1 MLTTLSHVKLGNLT
15 NIRSID
21 AGFLTTRA
29 WDTLRAVVQGVAPTK
44 AAAAVPTVTLPG
56 QHTATAE
63 LQAWVAPGL
72 TPMLRGAERC

>member
-1 MLTTLSHVKLGNLT
+1 VLTTLNYVKLGNLT

-21 AGFLTTRA
+21 TGFLTTRA

-44 AAAAVPTVTLPG
+44 AAATVPTVTLPD
-56 QHTATAE
+56 Q
-63 LQAWVAPGL
+63 GL

>member
-21 AGFLTTRA
+21 AGFLTMRA

-44 AAAAVPTVTLPG
+44 AAAAAPAVTLPA
-56 QHTATAE
+56 QDASFS
-63 LQAWVAPGL
+63 PGL
-72 TPMLRGAERC
+72 SPMLRGAERC

>member
-15 NIRSID
+15 NIRAID

-44 AAAAVPTVTLPG
+44 ATATVPTVTLPG
-56 QHTATAE
+56 HDMATAD
-63 LQAWVAPGL
+63 LQARVAPGI

>member
-1 MLTTLSHVKLGNLT
+1 VLTTLNYVKLGNLT

-21 AGFLTTRA
+21 TGFLTTRA

-44 AAAAVPTVTLPG
+44 AAATVPTVTLPD
-56 QHTATAE
+56 
-63 LQAWVAPGL
+63 PGL

>member
-1 MLTTLSHVKLGNLT
+1 VLTTLSHVKLANLT

-29 WDTLRAVVQGVAPTK
+29 WDTLRAVVQGVAPTR

-56 QHTATAE
+56 QRRATAE
-63 LQAWVAPGL
+63 LQAWAAPGL